1 MLSTSAQSP
10 APLADLISSY
20 GRACVVD
27 PSRDQIPPL
36 QEMVAMAREDRNET
50 AVALALYWLGSIHY
64 GLGQAR
70 ASIALLDQAL
80 PIARRLHRHGL
91 ATQIVASLG
100 QGWFDA
106 GRCDRAE
113 AMLSEAIDAMQD
125 KRAPHSVPAY
135 VYAVADRAQ
144 IFAER
149 GDFARAERDFAQVVD
164 VIGGERPAGRWSLLT
179 KRSGA
184 CIWRGD

>member
-50 AVALALYWLGSIHY
+50 AVALALYWPGSIHY

-80 PIARRLHRHGL
+80 PIRSEEHTSEL
-91 ATQIVASLG
+91 QSLM
-100 QGWFDA
+100 
-106 GRCDRAE
+106 RN
-113 AMLSEAIDAMQD
+113 S
-125 KRAPHSVPAY
+125 Y
-135 VYAVADRAQ
+135 
-144 IFAER
+144 
-149 GDFARAERDFAQVVD
+149 
-164 VIGGERPAGRWSLLT
+164 T
-179 KRSGA
+179 
-184 CIWRGD
+184 

>member
-1 MLSTSAQSP
+1 MASV
-10 APLADLISSY
+10 
-20 GRACVVD
+20 GRND
-27 PSRDQIPPL
+27 
-36 QEMVAMAREDRNET
+36 T
-50 AVALALYWLGSIHY
+50 AFALPLYWLGSIHY

-113 AMLSEAIDAMQD
+113 AMLSKAIDEMQD
-125 KRAPHSVPAY
+125 KRAPHRSE
-135 VYAVADRAQ
+135 
-144 IFAER
+144 ER
-149 GDFARAERDFAQVVD
+149 RVGKECVSTGRS
-164 VIGGERPAGRWSLLT
+164 RWSPFH
-179 KRSGA
+179 
-184 CIWRGD
+184 